1 MSTPDTLTRELAA
14 LDDALAGRPV
24 DPDMADLGELA
35 LLLRDDRPVTD
46 DAFARALDLKAERG
60 FPRERAKTRRFGIR
74 LPRIPMP
81 ALGLA
86 ASLVLVVG
94 VTGVVL
100 SQQDDTS
107 PQASLEA
114 SGTVDSPGRDG
125 SSSGGG
131 SAPAPGGRERS
142 SSADDGGAGTPAS
155 KQATPGS
162 DEAVGTG
169 SEPAPGTSSPTVIG
183 PLPPAP
189 SNPNADRRQRREV
202 ERSAELALAAP
213 RGEIDTAAAGILRV
227 TGQVGG
233 YVVSSTVSSNTGGQF
248 ELRVPEPRL
257 ADALTRLS
265 RVADVRRRTQSAQ
278 DITGE
283 VVSVRERLTDA
294 RTERSSLLRQLAK
307 ADTTN
312 ETASI
317 RARLRLVSGQI
328 AAAKRDLRR
337 VQTRASY
344 SSIAVSLTAER
355 RGAGSGDDD
364 GAWTPVDALRDAVR
378 ILEVA
383 AGVLLIALAIIVPLG
398 LLAVPAWLATRHAGQ
413 RRRERALDAV

>member
-24 DPDMADLGELA
+24 DPDLAALGDLA
-35 LLLRDDRPVTD
+35 LLLREDRPVPAP
-46 DAFARALDLKAERG
+46 AFARRLDVQAERG
-60 FPRERAKTRRFGIR
+60 FPRERARTRRFGVKW
-74 LPRIPMP
+74 PRVPMP
-81 ALGLA
+81 ALGVA

-100 SQQDDTS
+100 SQRGDSDVLLSGDGT
-107 PQASLEA
+107 LEQSKPSA
-114 SGTVDSPGRDG
+114 EPSVD
-125 SSSGGG
+125 SGGG
-131 SAPAPGGRERS
+131 TTGARGGSDAAP
-142 SSADDGGAGTPAS
+142 TPAS
-155 KQATPGS
+155 PGS
-162 DEAVGTG
+162 A
-169 SEPAPGTSSPTVIG
+169 SSPTVIG

-189 SNPNADRRQRREV
+189 GNPGADRRQRRQV
-202 ERSAELALAAP
+202 ERSAEVTLAAQP
-213 RGEIDTAAAGILRV
+213 RDIDTAAAKILRV
-227 TGQVGG
+227 TDQVGG
-233 YVVSSTVSSNTGGQF
+233 YVVSSTVSSGSSGQF

-265 RVADVRRRTQSAQ
+265 RVAHVRQRTQSAQ

-294 RTERSSLLRQLAK
+294 RTERRGLLRQLAR

-344 SSIAVSLTAER
+344 SSIAVTLLAER
-355 RGAGSGDDD
+355 RGAAAGDDD
-364 GAWTPVDALRDAVR
+364 GAWTPGDALDDAVR
-378 ILEVA
+378 ILELG
-383 AGVLLIALAIIVPLG
+383 AGVLLVALAIVLPLG

>member
-24 DPDMADLGELA
+24 EPDLADLGELA
-35 LLLRDDRPVTD
+35 MLLREDRPVTD

-60 FPRERAKTRRFGIR
+60 FPREQRKARRFGIK

-100 SQQDDTS
+100 SQQGDDVTT
-107 PQASLEA
+107 L
-114 SGTVDSPGRDG
+114 SGTVDSQESNGDSGGGG
-125 SSSGGG
+125 SAPSSGDSSTSAPARKQVAPSTEEAPDTG
-131 SAPAPGGRERS
+131 SAPAPG
-142 SSADDGGAGTPAS
+142 T
-155 KQATPGS
+155 
-162 DEAVGTG
+162 
-169 SEPAPGTSSPTVIG
+169 TSSPAVIG
-183 PLPPAP
+183 PLPPVP
-189 SNPNADRRQRREV
+189 GDPNADRRQRRQV
-202 ERSAELALAAP
+202 ERSAELALATRP
-213 RGEIDTAAAGILRV
+213 NDIDTAAAGILRV

-265 RVADVRRRTQSAQ
+265 RVANVRRRTQSAQ
-278 DITGE
+278 DITGQ

-294 RTERSSLLRQLAK
+294 RTERRSLLRQLAK

-312 ETASI
+312 ETSSI

-328 AAAKRDLRR
+328 SAAKRDLSRI
-337 VQTRASY
+337 QTRASY
-344 SSIAVSLTAER
+344 STIAVSLVAER
-355 RGAGSGDDD
+355 RGAASDDNDDD
-364 GAWTPVDALRDAVR
+364 GAWTPGDAFDDAVR
-378 ILEVA
+378 ILEVG
-383 AGVLLIALAIIVPLG
+383 AGVLLVALAIVLPLG
-398 LLAVPAWLATRHAGQ
+398 LLAIPAWLATRHAGQ
-413 RRRERALDAV
+413 RRRERALDAI